1 MSFGKRKEIAN
12 YMVEKLKLINGTFS
26 IFNSNYK
33 YLSDISHNVERRLK
47 FIDEIND
54 FPHVSIQL
62 AEESRI
68 YNTDQFVEA
77 ELPLVVRIYVK
88 SGSPQEDL
96 ENIAQDIE
104 HVIYS
109 LSNELSIGITDITI
123 DDITNDNGVIEPF
136 GIGEIFLTVFYQ
148 LEQ

>member
-1 MSFGKRKEIAN
+1 MAFGRRKEIAE
-12 YMVEKLKLINGTFS
+12 YMVSKLKLINGTFS
-26 IFNSNYK
+26 NFDSSYK
-33 YLSDISHNVERRLK
+33 YLSDISHNVKRRLQ
-47 FIDEIND
+47 FLDEIND

-62 AEESRI
+62 AEESRL

-77 ELPLVVRIYVK
+77 ELPLVVRVYVK
-88 SGSPQEDL
+88 SGSPTEDL

-109 LSNELSIGITDITI
+109 LPNELNLGITDIII

-136 GIGEIFLTVFYQ
+136 GIGEVFLTVLYQ
-148 LEQ
+148 LER